1 MLLPPS
7 LAARPHSMTNHGL
20 TREDP
25 YFWLHEKDNPEV
37 LAYLVANNEHV

>member
-1 MLLPPS
+1 
-7 LAARPHSMTNHGL
+7 MTNHGL